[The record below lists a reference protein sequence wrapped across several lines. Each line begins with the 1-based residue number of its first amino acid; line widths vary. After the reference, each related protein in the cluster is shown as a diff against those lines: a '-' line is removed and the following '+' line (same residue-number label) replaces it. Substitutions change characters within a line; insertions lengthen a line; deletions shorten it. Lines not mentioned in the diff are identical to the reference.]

1 MSRGKRRLKGESIG
15 GQFAGLPFNLI
26 KSRAFAKLTGSAKGL
41 LICMLTRYNGT
52 NNGTI
57 PFGYS
62 DGKAFGFTVNTTR
75 NALIDLWD
83 KGFIKRT
90 KAGVYRGNVSEWL
103 LTFRSDDRNGHART
117 DDWKQYPNNE
127 KDAEL
132 IAAKRNKYARARKA
146 SECERIK
153 ENSNDNRP
161 EPATVT
167 TAPESEHAN
176 AEMNILYQ
184 SLENLKRKQGLL

>member
-1 MSRGKRRLKGESIG
+1 MSRKKGLKGERIG

-26 KSRAFAKLTGSAKGL
+26 KSRAFAKLTGSAKVL
-41 LICMLTRYNGT
+41 LICMLTRSNGT
-52 NNGTI
+52 NTGTI

-90 KAGVYRGNVSEWL
+90 KEGVYRGNVSEWL

-117 DDWKQYPNNE
+117 DDWKQYPNNT

-132 IAAKRNKYARARKA
+132 IALQKTKSGNKNNGNKKRPTEA
-146 SECERIK
+146 
-153 ENSNDNRP
+153 NDNT
-161 EPATVT
+161 PAPVMRN
-167 TAPESEHAN
+167 AGAN
-176 AEMNILYQ
+176 VLLQ

>member
-1 MSRGKRRLKGESIG
+1 MAELS
-15 GQFAGLPFNLI
+15 FDLI
-26 KSRAFAKLTGSAKGL
+26 KSRAFAELTGSAKGL
-41 LICMLTRYNGT
+41 LVCILTRYTGT

-62 DGKAFGFTVNTTR
+62 DGLAFGFLKDTTKR
-75 NALIDLWD
+75 ALIDLQN

-90 KAGVYRGNVSEWL
+90 KEGVYRGNVSEWL

-117 DDWKQYPNNE
+117 DDWKQYPNNA

-132 IAAKRNKYARARKA
+132 IALLKTKKSDKKQQTEA
-146 SECERIK
+146 
-153 ENSNDNRP
+153 NDNT
-161 EPATVT
+161 PAPVMQN
-167 TAPESEHAN
+167 ASAAAN
-176 AEMNILYQ
+176 VLLK

>member
-15 GQFAGLPFNLI
+15 GKFIALPFNLI
-26 KSRAFAKLTGSAKGL
+26 QSRAFAELTGSAKGL
-41 LICMLTRYNGT
+41 LICILTRYTGT

-62 DGKAFGFTVNTTR
+62 DGVAFGFTVNTTKS
-75 NALIDLWD
+75 ALVDLWN

-90 KAGVYRGNVSEWL
+90 KEGVYRGNVSEWL

-117 DDWKQYPNNE
+117 DDWKQYPDNA

-132 IAAKRNKYARARKA
+132 IALLKTKKNDKKQQTEA
-146 SECERIK
+146 
-153 ENSNDNRP
+153 NDNT
-161 EPATVT
+161 PAPVMQN
-167 TAPESEHAN
+167 ASAN
-176 AEMNILYQ
+176 ANALLQ
-184 SLENLKRKQGLL
+184 SLENLKCKQGLL